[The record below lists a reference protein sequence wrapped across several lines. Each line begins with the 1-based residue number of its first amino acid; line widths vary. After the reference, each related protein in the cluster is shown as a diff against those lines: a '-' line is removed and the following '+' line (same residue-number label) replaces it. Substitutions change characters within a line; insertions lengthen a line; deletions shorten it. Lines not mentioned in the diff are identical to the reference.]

1 MSPKLKRSLICWGLL
16 SPIVVVIL
24 FPYLTMFSTALT
36 TKSEIFVFEKSWF
49 PKVPTLENFAMV
61 WTERGFGRA
70 LANSLYISV
79 GATLLSIVV
88 AIPAAY
94 AMSRLQFRGRN
105 AYRIY
110 LLVTQMISPIVL
122 IIGLFRLFA
131 FMGLVNSM
139 NALIAA
145 QSAFFMAFA
154 IWMTASYFDTVPK
167 ELEEAAWLDGAGK
180 FTAFI
185 RVFLPL
191 CLPGI
196 AVTALFTFINSW
208 NEYALALTLLRDNAN
223 HTVPVAIAFLTGT
236 LYEIE
241 WNLIM
246 AATFMA
252 TIPVAIIFASIQRY
266 LIRGLSLGGVK

>member
-24 FPYLTMFSTALT
+24 FPYLTMLSTALT
-36 TKSEIFVFEKSWF
+36 AKSEIFVFEKSWF

-70 LANSLYISV
+70 LANSLYISI
-79 GATLLSIVV
+79 GATLLSVIVAV
-88 AIPAAY
+88 PAAY
-94 AMSRLQFRGRN
+94 AMSRLHFKGRN

-110 LLVTQMISPIVL
+110 LLITQMISPIVL

-131 FMGLVNSM
+131 FLGMVNSM

-180 FTAFI
+180 FTAFM

-208 NEYALALTLLRDNAN
+208 NEYALALTLLRDNAS

>member
-1 MSPKLKRSLICWGLL
+1 MSPKLKRSLVCWALL

-36 TKSEIFVFEKSWF
+36 AKSEIFIFEKSWF
-49 PKVPTLENFAMV
+49 PKVPTLENFSMV

-79 GATLLSIVV
+79 GATLLSIIV

-94 AMSRLQFRGRN
+94 AMSRLQFKGRN

-110 LLVTQMISPIVL
+110 LLITQMISPIVL

-131 FMGLVNSM
+131 FLGLVNSM

-167 ELEEAAWLDGAGK
+167 ELEEAAWMDGAGK
-180 FTAFI
+180 FRAFM

>member
-1 MSPKLKRSLICWGLL
+1 MPPKIKRSLICWGLL
-16 SPIVVVIL
+16 SPIVLVIL
-24 FPYLTMFSTALT
+24 FPYATMISTAVT
-36 TKSEIFVFEKSWF
+36 AKAEIFVFAKTWF
-49 PKVPTLENFAMV
+49 PDNPTLENFAMV

-70 LANSLYISV
+70 LGNSLYISI
-79 GATLLSIVV
+79 GATLLSIIIAV
-88 AIPAAY
+88 PAAY
-94 AMSRLQFRGRN
+94 AISRLEFKGRGV
-105 AYRIY
+105 YRIF

-131 FMGLVNSM
+131 FLGMINSM

-167 ELEEAAWLDGAGK
+167 ELEEAAWMDGAGK
-180 FTAFI
+180 FRAFI

-208 NEYALALTLLRDNAN
+208 NEYALALTMLRDNAY
-223 HTVPVAIAFLTGT
+223 HTVPVTIAFLTGT

>member
-1 MSPKLKRSLICWGLL
+1 MSPKLKTSLICWGLL

-24 FPYLTMFSTALT
+24 FPYLTMFSTAVT
-36 TKSEIFVFEKSWF
+36 AKSEIFVFSKSWF
-49 PKVPTLENFAMV
+49 PESPTLENFAMV

-70 LANSLYISV
+70 LANSLYISI
-79 GATLLSIVV
+79 GATLLSVCV

-94 AMSRLQFRGRN
+94 AMSRMQFKGREG
-105 AYRIY
+105 YRIY

-131 FMGLVNSM
+131 FLGMVNSM

-167 ELEEAAWLDGAGK
+167 ELEEAAWLDGASK
-180 FTAFI
+180 FRAFI

>member
-1 MSPKLKRSLICWGLL
+1 MPPKLKRSLICWGLL
-16 SPIVVVIL
+16 SPIIVVIL
-24 FPYLTMFSTALT
+24 FPYATMFSTALT
-36 TKSEIFVFEKSWF
+36 AKDEIFVFTKTWF
-49 PKVPTLENFAMV
+49 PIKPTLSNFAQV

-70 LANSLYISV
+70 LANSLYISI
-79 GATLLSIVV
+79 GATLLS
-88 AIPAAY
+88 AIIAVPAAY
-94 AMSRLQFRGRN
+94 AMSRMHFKGRG

-122 IIGLFRLFA
+122 IIGLFRMFA
-131 FMGLVNSM
+131 YFGLINSM

-167 ELEEAAWLDGAGK
+167 ELEEAAWMDGAGK
-180 FTAFI
+180 FRAFLK
-185 RVFLPL
+185 VFLPL

-208 NEYALALTLLRDNAN
+208 NEYALALTLLRDNEN

>member
-24 FPYLTMFSTALT
+24 FPYLTMLSTALT
-36 TKSEIFVFEKSWF
+36 AKSEIFVFEKSWF
-49 PKVPTLENFAMV
+49 PKVPTFENFAMV

-70 LANSLYISV
+70 LANSLYISI
-79 GATLLSIVV
+79 GATLLSVIV

-94 AMSRLQFRGRN
+94 AMSRLHFKGRN

-110 LLVTQMISPIVL
+110 LLITQMISPIVL

-131 FMGLVNSM
+131 FLGMVNSM

-180 FTAFI
+180 FTAFM

>member
-1 MSPKLKRSLICWGLL
+1 MSHKLKRSLICWGLL

-24 FPYLTMFSTALT
+24 FPYLTMFSTAIT
-36 TKSEIFVFEKSWF
+36 AKEEIFVFSKSWF
-49 PKVPTLENFAMV
+49 PDAPTLKNFAMV

-79 GATLLSIVV
+79 GATLLSICV

-94 AMSRLQFRGRN
+94 AMSRMTFKGRN
-105 AYRIY
+105 GYRIF

-131 FMGLVNSM
+131 FLGLVNSM

-145 QSAFFMAFA
+145 QSAFFLAFA

-180 FTAFI
+180 ITAFF